1 MPVILPPGWLSLGAR
16 PTSIGSS
23 PVAKTMG
30 IVMVAALAACAAAS
44 PPAMIRGALTAN
56 EFGRQSRQSLVS
68 TFRPAVFDRNVPSLN
83 VTGFGQASAQRRY
96 EVG

>member
-1 MPVILPPGWLSLGAR
+1 MRDIAARLVESWHETDLDRVVADREDNGNCHGRRLGRLRCRITPGDDQ
-16 PTSIGSS
+16 
-23 PVAKTMG
+23 
-30 IVMVAALAACAAAS
+30 
-44 PPAMIRGALTAN
+44 GALTAN

-83 VTGFGQASAQRRY
+83 VTGFAQASAQRRY